1 MKNKIMVAGNIIVD
15 YLYPIAGYP
24 ERGQLTTIEEGTGKS
39 VGGAVCNVGIDLKR
53 LMPDTEVCA
62 LGLVGDDDSGKF
74 ALSAMQRE
82 GLDTSLVGVSG
93 ATSFTYVMND
103 RISRERTFFQ
113 YRGANAQFS
122 EEAFNWD
129 DIDCDILH
137 IAYILLLDE
146 LDKED
151 SEYGTK
157 MARLLC
163 HAKERGI
170 RTSIDVVSETGERFI
185 KLVPPALRY
194 TDYCIINEIEASR
207 STGIPLR
214 GEDGV
219 LIYDNIRKVLSA
231 LFELGVSEWA
241 VIHSPEGGFAMDKS
255 GNYAECGIVST
266 PDGFIKGK
274 VGAGDAFCAGVLSA
288 AHRGKS
294 IDYAVKLGN
303 AAATVSLRSPGA
315 TESMET
321 IEEAMRISTELGF
334 EPIKITKV

>member
-15 YLYPIAGYP
+15 HLYPITGYP
-24 ERGQLTTIEEGTGKS
+24 ERGQLTTIEEGIGKS

-62 LGLVGDDDSGKF
+62 LGLVGDDDSGNF
-74 ALSAMQRE
+74 AIAKMQSE
-82 GLDTSLVGVSG
+82 GLDTSRVGVRG
-93 ATSFTYVMND
+93 ATSFTYVMSD
-103 RISRERTFFQ
+103 TVSRERTFFQ
-113 YRGANAQFS
+113 YRGANAHFS
-122 EEAFNWD
+122 EASFCWD

-163 HAKERGI
+163 HARERGI
-170 RTSIDVVSETGERFI
+170 KTSIDVVSETGERFI
-185 KLVPPALRY
+185 KLVPPSLKY

-214 GEDGV
+214 GEAGE
-219 LIYDNIRKVLSA
+219 LIYENVKKTLA
-231 LFELGVSEWA
+231 AMFELGVSEWA
-241 VIHSPEGGFAMDKS
+241 VIHSPEGGFAMDKD
-255 GNYAECGIVST
+255 GNYAECGLVHT
-266 PDGFIKGK
+266 PAGFIKGK

-288 AHRGKS
+288 AHRGLS

-321 IEEAMRISTELGF
+321 MEEAMRIADELGF
-334 EPIKITKV
+334 EPVKIRK